1 LQNLSNRI
9 LENFDMQFWIQLGIS
24 ISIFILFIL
33 LRKAFTTYIFKF
45 FFNLA
50 ERKKIEMAANI
61 MLALEKPFRWLI
73 VLIGVIIS
81 LNYFP
86 FEILST
92 DMEKKIYRSMIIV
105 LISWSLINMS
115 SIATILFPKIVK
127 RLDMDVDQI
136 VMPFFTRI
144 IKIIIFTLS
153 ASIIAEEWG
162 FNVNGFITG
171 LGLGG
176 LAFALAA
183 KDTISNLFG
192 GIVIV
197 TEKPFTIGDWIKT
210 PSVEGTVEDISFRST
225 KVRTFAQALV
235 TVPNSTLS
243 NEPIINWSKMGKR
256 QVAFHLG
263 LSYDTPKNKLEK
275 IIGRIERMLV
285 IHEGIHPDTILVKF
299 DQYGDSSL
307 NVYLYFFTTVTDFA
321 SYLQIKEDVNFK
333 IMEILEEENVKI
345 AFPTRTL
352 IVQQEGSEG
361 KVEISADSF

>member
-1 LQNLSNRI
+1 MDQA
-9 LENFDMQFWIQLGIS
+9 NFWLQLGVS
-24 ISIFILFIL
+24 IAIFLLFIL

-45 FFNLA
+45 LLGIA
-50 ERKKIEMAANI
+50 ERRKIQTAANI
-61 MLALEKPFRWLI
+61 LLALEKPFRWLI
-73 VLIGVIIS
+73 ILIGIMVS
-81 LNYFP
+81 LYFFP
-86 FEILST
+86 IDFLSA
-92 DMEKKIYRSMIIV
+92 DIQRKIYRSAFIY
-105 LISWSLINMS
+105 LISWGLINLS
-115 SIATILFPKIVK
+115 SIANLLFPKIMQK
-127 RLDMDVDQI
+127 LDVDVDQI
-136 VMPFFTRI
+136 VMPFFT
-144 IKIIIFTLS
+144 KIAKFILFMLS

-183 KDTISNLFG
+183 KDTIGNLFG

-256 QVAFHLG
+256 QISFHLG
-263 LSYDTPKNKLEK
+263 LSYDTPKWKLEK
-275 IIGRIERMLV
+275 VIYEIEDMLINHV
-285 IHEGIHPDTILVKF
+285 DIHPDTILVKF

-307 NVYLYFFTTVTDFA
+307 NVYLYFFTNLTDFA
-321 SYLQIKEDVNFK
+321 SYLRTKEEVNFN
-333 IMEILEEENVKI
+333 IMEILERENVRI

-352 IVQQEGSEG
+352 IVQQENQETKDEMHSTS
-361 KVEISADSF
+361 I